1 MIEKIVSFKQLDD
14 FVNIDLYSVRIK
26 SLAAAYGFGYAFAS
40 FYRQLVNERCTAV
53 ISYLDSDAVLSFD
66 PEFAD
71 MDELVS
77 FFAVKGFATLLCND
91 DFHIIHRSD
100 SGFVMECSNIKIKTC
115 RYEISSLKTFDALKK
130 LYGFVGYSG
139 SFEAWYAD
147 ISRRVRTGTAYA
159 CGVFDNG
166 EMISSAVLSSVY
178 ENFAV
183 LSGVK
188 TRAEFRSKGIGGAV
202 VSSIC
207 SKVKGNVYIMREQN
221 KNERF
226 YSELGFKNNG
236 KWRIYG

>member
-14 FVNIDLYSVRIK
+14 FVNMDLYSVRIK
-26 SLAAAYGFGYAFAS
+26 SLAAAYGFGYAFAT

-66 PEFAD
+66 PEFSDA
-71 MDELVS
+71 DELAS
-77 FFAVKGFATLLCND
+77 FFAMQGFTTLLCSD
-91 DFHIIHRSD
+91 DFHINHRSD
-100 SGFVMECSNIKIKTC
+100 SGFVMECGNKKIKTC
-115 RYEISSLKTFDALKK
+115 RYEISSLNAFDALKK
-130 LYGFVGYSG
+130 LYGFVGYAG

-178 ENFAV
+178 ENCAV

-188 TRAEFRSKGIGGAV
+188 TRAEFRSKGIGSAV

-207 SKVKGNVYIMREQN
+207 SKIKGNVYIMRERN
-221 KNERF
+221 KNEHF
-226 YSELGFKNNG
+226 YSELGFKNKG